1 MALSLEDKKT
11 VVAEVSAVAGEAL
24 SAVAAEY
31 RGLSVEQMT
40 ALRVEARNAGVYLRV
55 VKNTLAKR
63 AIAGTD
69 FECMQD
75 ALKGPLLIA
84 FAKDDPGASARIIKN
99 FAKENDQLKAV
110 AMSTGGQLMGADQ
123 LDALAS
129 LPTLDEARGML
140 VGMLAAPGSQ
150 LVRLLAEPGAMLSR
164 TLNAY
169 ATRDAA

>member
-40 ALRVEARNAGVYLRV
+40 TLRVEARNAGVYLRV
-55 VKNTLAKR
+55 VKNSLAKR

-140 VGMLAAPGSQ
+140 VGMLAAPMSQ
-150 LVRLLAEPGAMLSR
+150 LVRTLAEPGAMLSR